1 MNDLPGKLYPLK
13 CDVTKE
19 EDILRAFRW
28 ISENI
33 GVVHILINNAGV
45 TRPTNL
51 IGERNNTNMSFS
63 IKICFY

>member
-1 MNDLPGKLYPLK
+1 MNDLPGKLYALK

-19 EDILRAFRW
+19 EDILKAFRW

-33 GVVHILINNAGV
+33 GAVHILINNAGL

-51 IGERNNTNMSFS
+51 IGEINITNMLKY
-63 IKICFY
+63 IIH

>member
-51 IGERNNTNMSFS
+51 IGERN
-63 IKICFY
+63 